1 MRIFISSS
9 DPTGTTK
16 TTRLSV
22 SNCSDTSE
30 LIRLVCKELNLNKN
44 AHIFLVK
51 NEIVNLRI
59 LDGWPLSVY
68 GVKNGS
74 WIIVKENL
82 CKDKQ

>member
-16 TTRLSV
+16 TTRMSV
-22 SNCSDTSE
+22 SICSDTSE
-30 LIRLVCKELNLNKN
+30 LIQLISKELNLNKN
-44 AHIFLVK
+44 GHIFLVK

-68 GVKNGS
+68 GVKNGT
-74 WIIVKENL
+74 WILVKENL
-82 CKDKQ
+82 LINK